1 MELVKE
7 RKMFYEKPNNID
19 VFLTYF
25 SLNSEPV
32 YRKIYSNEL
41 ETRVILRNNNSFHG
55 EDPRPFVLNG
65 KQYVITQR
73 FNGSFETV
81 QNFIVDVNTGE
92 DSLYKVDRPHFFY
105 GKNWTPFVHYNE
117 LYILHRFDP
126 FTILKNGQVIIEFNT
141 NLPKDG
147 TNFCQYRGG
156 SNGISIY
163 DKIYGI
169 GHRTLSQYDHI
180 PFIWILDLTNR
191 TVEIM
196 NLKNF
201 KKIETI
207 NDPTSLWIENDN
219 FYLSIF
225 ESSKRWHDDNLNC
238 RSLIYK
244 INLQECILNSKDC
257 DYYKFN
263 Y

>member
-1 MELVKE
+1 
-7 RKMFYEKPNNID
+7 
-19 VFLTYF
+19 
-25 SLNSEPV
+25 
-32 YRKIYSNEL
+32 
-41 ETRVILRNNNSFHG
+41 
-55 EDPRPFVLNG
+55 
-65 KQYVITQR
+65 
-73 FNGSFETV
+73 
-81 QNFIVDVNTGE
+81 
-92 DSLYKVDRPHFFY
+92 
-105 GKNWTPFVHYNE
+105 
-117 LYILHRFDP
+117 
-126 FTILKNGQVIIEFNT
+126 
-141 NLPKDG
+141 
-147 TNFCQYRGG
+147 
-156 SNGISIY
+156 
-163 DKIYGI
+163 
-169 GHRTLSQYDHI
+169 
-180 PFIWILDLTNR
+180 
-191 TVEIM
+191 M